1 LDKKIEELVSEKV
14 TLGNKTNIVILQL
27 DVFDL
32 NNQRVFFPLVKYS
45 IK

>member
-1 LDKKIEELVSEKV
+1 MDKKIEELVSEKV
-14 TLGNKTNIVILQL
+14 KLSNKTNLVILQL
-27 DVFDL
+27 DVIDL